1 MPKEN
6 NKMQVDIDTLK
17 KQNVNDLLS
26 IKELYSKLEELG
38 EKITQI
44 KYIDNTLI
52 RKIKKEYESLKE
64 TILDENALIKLT
76 NDIKSIN
83 SQLDNTANDLILTN
97 NDRINYDL
105 RHSNS
110 GLFKLYNKPNEFSD
124 FPITILTDG
133 YNFHTTFDV
142 ANFKNTGGKNYYV
155 DPIKGNNDN
164 DGLTESTAVKRVY
177 QAYTLCSDGD
187 TIILLDGTYSRD
199 TWFTTT
205 VASNVINKSINIIA
219 KNKGKVTIKSGDNH
233 KFTKVDDTNIYSTNR
248 SNVLTVIDI
257 SDVSK
262 GITFE
267 LKKVLSIGECKAE
280 QNTWYQDGSTFYV
293 HMFDDK
299 VPTND
304 NLIVG
309 LSTGVALINSACESQ
324 SIKLYVEGINFIG
337 GTVGTVHIRNSE
349 KYLHPKFYAKDCQ
362 FKHGYSNKKSSKD
375 GVSLLGCDGYFQN
388 CEVAFASKDGFNYHS
403 YNNILSNGIEVNCK
417 GYCNGIGWGDL
428 SCNGSTIHDGGKII
442 RLNCTYYNNQGGNV
456 ADVSE
461 GTVSL
466 NLGCLAYDSLANS
479 KNGYDADFTTQQVG
493 AKMYLD
499 NCKAFGSY
507 YSIRAVK
514 GSTIEVNNCSYSTIE
529 LL

>member
-1 MPKEN
+1 MSNEN
-6 NKMQVDIDTLK
+6 NKMQVDIDNLF
-17 KQNVNDLLS
+17 KQNVNDLSS
-26 IKELYSKLEELG
+26 IKELYRKLKEVE
-38 EKITQI
+38 EKISQI
-44 KYIDNTLI
+44 KYIDSQLTNKL
-52 RKIKKEYESLKE
+52 KKEYENLKKI
-64 TILDENALIKLT
+64 ILDENVQFKLT
-76 NDIKSIN
+76 NDIETIN
-83 SQLDNTANDLILTN
+83 SQLDTIANDLIITN
-97 NDRINYDL
+97 NDKINYGL

-110 GLFKLYNKPNEFSD
+110 GLFKLYNKPNEFSE

-142 ANFKNTGGKNYYV
+142 ANFKHTGGKIYYV
-155 DPIKGNNDN
+155 DPINGNNGN

-219 KNKGKVTIKSGDNH
+219 KNKGKVTIKSGDDH

-248 SNVLTVIDI
+248 SNVLNVIDI
-257 SDVSK
+257 TDLSK
-262 GITFE
+262 GVTFE
-267 LKKVLSIGECKAE
+267 LKKVLSIDECKAE
-280 QNTWYQDGSTFYV
+280 QNTWYQDGNTFYV
-293 HMFDDK
+293 HMYDDK

-324 SIKLYVEGINFIG
+324 SINLYVEGINFIG

-349 KYLHPKFYAKDCQ
+349 NYLHPKFYAKDCI
-362 FKHGYSNKKSSKD
+362 FKHGYSNKIASKD
-375 GVSLLGCDGYFQN
+375 GVSLLGCNGYFQN

-403 YNNILSNGIEVNCK
+403 YNNIPSNAIEVNCK
-417 GYCNGIGWGDL
+417 GYCNGIGWEDL
-428 SCNGSTIHDGGKII
+428 TCNGSTMHDGGKII

-461 GTVSL
+461 GTTSL

-479 KNGYDADFTTQQVG
+479 KNGYDADFTTQQAG

-514 GSTIEVNNCSYSTIE
+514 GSTIELNNCSYSTIE

>member
-1 MPKEN
+1 M
-6 NKMQVDIDTLK
+6 
-17 KQNVNDLLS
+17 
-26 IKELYSKLEELG
+26 
-38 EKITQI
+38 
-44 KYIDNTLI
+44 
-52 RKIKKEYESLKE
+52 
-64 TILDENALIKLT
+64 DENALIKLT

-142 ANFKNTGGKNYYV
+142 ANFKHTGGKIYYV
-155 DPIKGNNDN
+155 DPIKGNNSN
-164 DGLTESTAVKRVY
+164 DGLTESKPVKRVY

-187 TIILLDGTYSRD
+187 TIILLDGIYSRD

-248 SNVLTVIDI
+248 SNVLTAIDI
-257 SDVSK
+257 SDVTK

-267 LKKVLSIGECKAE
+267 LKKVLSIDECKAE
-280 QNTWYQDGSTFYV
+280 QNTWYQDGNTFYV

-324 SIKLYVEGINFIG
+324 SINLYVEGINFIG
-337 GTVGTVHIRNSE
+337 GTVGSVHIRNSV
-349 KYLHPKFYAKDCQ
+349 KYLYPKFYA
-362 FKHGYSNKKSSKD
+362 
-375 GVSLLGCDGYFQN
+375 
-388 CEVAFASKDGFNYHS
+388 
-403 YNNILSNGIEVNCK
+403 
-417 GYCNGIGWGDL
+417 
-428 SCNGSTIHDGGKII
+428 
-442 RLNCTYYNNQGGNV
+442 
-456 ADVSE
+456 
-461 GTVSL
+461 
-466 NLGCLAYDSLANS
+466 
-479 KNGYDADFTTQQVG
+479 
-493 AKMYLD
+493 
-499 NCKAFGSY
+499 
-507 YSIRAVK
+507 
-514 GSTIEVNNCSYSTIE
+514 
-529 LL
+529 